1 MAALSSFDSMMV
13 LLYEVPLL
21 ELIEQLTIQCSFEEM
36 VELMFAPGFLR
47 VAVFLELDYP
57 EAERQ
62 LHSCL
67 IEIDSFKS
75 IMRLVSARPADPPH
89 PGTA

>member
-1 MAALSSFDSMMV
+1 M
-13 LLYEVPLL
+13 PLL

>member
-1 MAALSSFDSMMV
+1 M
-13 LLYEVPLL
+13 PLL
-21 ELIEQLTIQCSFEEM
+21 ELIEQLTIQCSFEDM
-36 VELMFAPGFLR
+36 VELMLAPGFLR
-47 VAVFLELDYP
+47 VAGFLELDYP
-57 EAERQ
+57 EAEQQ

-75 IMRLVSARPADPPH
+75 IMRLASALPANLPH